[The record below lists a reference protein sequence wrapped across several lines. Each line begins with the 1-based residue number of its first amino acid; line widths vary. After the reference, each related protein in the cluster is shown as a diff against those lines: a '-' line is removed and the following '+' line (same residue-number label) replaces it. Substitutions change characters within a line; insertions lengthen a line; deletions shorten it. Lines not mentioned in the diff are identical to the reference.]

1 MISSLIDVF
10 TKKVG
15 EYLRIFV
22 IIVRLCDYK
31 KKIKVILPE
40 KLFFFPNF
48 SNLWTTGGLQPPASP
63 RTSMTTTIT
72 HQYLTTIPSL
82 LTLSS
87 KWFQAIPANSVILVV
102 ADVDRRNKY
111 VLISVVVVSTVK
123 IQIFPC
129 QKLSRTMKKI
139 KTLRKMLNI
148 IVYLT
153 FL

>member
-1 MISSLIDVF
+1 MIIKRKL
-10 TKKVG
+10 KKF
-15 EYLRIFV
+15 YP
-22 IIVRLCDYK
+22 K
-31 KKIKVILPE
+31 KCS
-40 KLFFFPNF
+40 FCPNF
-48 SNLWTTGGLQPPASP
+48 SNLWTTGGCSPPASP
-63 RTSMTTTIT
+63 RTSMTTRIT
-72 HQYLTTIPSL
+72 HQYLTTIPLL

-87 KWFQAIPANSVILVV
+87 KWFQAIPANSVILVF

-139 KTLRKMLNI
+139 RKLRKMLNI

>member
-1 MISSLIDVF
+1 M
-10 TKKVG
+10 
-15 EYLRIFV
+15 EN
-22 IIVRLCDYK
+22 K
-31 KKIKVILPE
+31 KKIKLMFARKIVRFARIFLISGQ
-40 KLFFFPNF
+40 L
-48 SNLWTTGGLQPPASP
+48 GAAAPPASP

>member
-1 MISSLIDVF
+1 M
-10 TKKVG
+10 
-15 EYLRIFV
+15 ENE
-22 IIVRLCDYK
+22 
-31 KKIKVILPE
+31 KKIKLMFARKIVRFARIFLISGQ
-40 KLFFFPNF
+40 L
-48 SNLWTTGGLQPPASP
+48 GGSSPPASP

-102 ADVDRRNKY
+102 ADVNRRNKY

>member
-1 MISSLIDVF
+1 M
-10 TKKVG
+10 
-15 EYLRIFV
+15 
-22 IIVRLCDYK
+22 
-31 KKIKVILPE
+31 
-40 KLFFFPNF
+40 
-48 SNLWTTGGLQPPASP
+48 
-63 RTSMTTTIT
+63 
-72 HQYLTTIPSL
+72 
-82 LTLSS
+82 
-87 KWFQAIPANSVILVV
+87 NSVILVV

>member
-1 MISSLIDVF
+1 
-10 TKKVG
+10 
-15 EYLRIFV
+15 
-22 IIVRLCDYK
+22 
-31 KKIKVILPE
+31 
-40 KLFFFPNF
+40 
-48 SNLWTTGGLQPPASP
+48 
-63 RTSMTTTIT
+63 MTTTIT

>member
-1 MISSLIDVF
+1 M
-10 TKKVG
+10 
-15 EYLRIFV
+15 

-31 KKIKVILPE
+31 KKIKVIFPE
-40 KLFFFPNF
+40 KLFVLPEFFLSLDN
-48 SNLWTTGGLQPPASP
+48 WGLQPPASP

-87 KWFQAIPANSVILVV
+87 KWFQAIPANSVILVL

-139 KTLRKMLNI
+139 KNTEEDA
-148 IVYLT
+148 
-153 FL
+153 